1 MGDTTAIA
9 WTHRAHS
16 ARRDPTGAGR
26 PAADREG
33 EITARDARGFAGR
46 GRVAAGVVR
55 GTGQGPC
62 DAVAMPLSGAVSEV
76 PSGRG
81 GAFADACSRASQKN
95 TVVNPARTAEAV
107 GVGTARKDRADG

>member
-9 WTHRAHS
+9 WAHRAHS

-26 PAADREG
+26 PAADRQG
-33 EITARDARGFAGR
+33 GITARDARGFAGR

-62 DAVAMPLSGAVSEV
+62 DAVAMPLSGAVSKV
-76 PSGRG
+76 PLGRG
-81 GAFADACSRASQKN
+81 GAFADACSRASQEN
-95 TVVNPARTAEAV
+95 TVGDPARTAEAV
-107 GVGTARKDRADG
+107 GAGIARKGRAGG